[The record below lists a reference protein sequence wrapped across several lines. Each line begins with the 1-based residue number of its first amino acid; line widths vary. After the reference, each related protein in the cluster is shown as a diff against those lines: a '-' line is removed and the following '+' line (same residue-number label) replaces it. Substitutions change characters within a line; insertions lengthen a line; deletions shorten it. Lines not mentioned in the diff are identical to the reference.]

1 MPAGNLGAAGQSAG
15 ASGRLWVVA
24 TPLGNL
30 GDITARARQAIADC
44 DVVACEDTRVT
55 GGLLRHLEISKP
67 MLAYHEHNE
76 KDVAVL
82 IADKVAGGAKVALI
96 TDAGTPGISDPG
108 FRVTRE
114 CRRRGLTVTP
124 LPGPCAI
131 VALLSASGLPTNAF
145 RFVGFLAP
153 KSAARRRFLESI
165 KSADETVV
173 LHESCHR
180 ISDFLDEMLEE
191 LGPQRVV
198 CVGREL
204 TKLHETIRTSAL
216 AELVPAMK
224 AGSLKGEFTVAIAP
238 ADFVL

>member
-204 TKLHETIRTSAL
+204 TKLHETNPTSAL

>member
-1 MPAGNLGAAGQSAG
+1 MPAGHAG
-15 ASGRLWVVA
+15 APRGTAGRLLVVA

-30 GDITARARQAIADC
+30 GDLTARAREAIAAC
-44 DVVACEDTRVT
+44 DAVACEDTRVT
-55 GGLLRHLEISKP
+55 GGLLRHLDISKP

-76 KDVAVL
+76 KEVAMT
-82 IADKVAGGAKVALI
+82 IADRVAAGEVIALI

-114 CRRRGLTVTP
+114 CRRRGLTVSP

-131 VALLSASGLPTNAF
+131 VTLLSASGLPTNAF
-145 RFVGFLAP
+145 RFVGFLPP
-153 KSAARRRFLESI
+153 KSAARRRFLEETR
-165 KSADETVV
+165 AAPETVV

-180 ISDFLDEMLEE
+180 IGDFLDEMLEL
-191 LGPQRVV
+191 LGPDRVV

-204 TKLHETIRTSAL
+204 TKLHETIRTAAL
-216 AELVPAMK
+216 KELVPAMK

-238 ADFVL
+238 AEFAL

>member
-1 MPAGNLGAAGQSAG
+1 MHPAHDGPVGRPSGTT
-15 ASGRLWVVA
+15 GRLWVVA

-30 GDITARARQAIADC
+30 GDITARAREAIAQC
-44 DVVACEDTRVT
+44 DAVACEDTRVT
-55 GGLLRHLEISKP
+55 GGLLRHLNISKP

-76 KDVAVL
+76 KEVAVQ
-82 IADKVAGGAKVALI
+82 IAERIAGGAQIALI

-145 RFVGFLAP
+145 RFVGFLPP

-165 KSADETVV
+165 KAADETVV

-198 CVGREL
+198 CVGREM
-204 TKLHETIRTSAL
+204 TKLHETIRTTAL
-216 AELVPAMK
+216 VELVPAMK

-238 ADFVL
+238 VDFVL